1 MARLKTAVLISGRGS
16 NLQALL
22 DACAEPAFPAEIA
35 LVVSNVAGA
44 YGLTRAERA
53 GVPTLVID
61 HKGFDGRAAFDR
73 AVDQAIRAAGCEAVC
88 LAGFMRLLTPDFV
101 AGWHGRMLN
110 VHPSLLPAFKGLH
123 THERALEAGVRLH
136 GCSVHFVTADLDA
149 GPIVAQAAVPVL
161 RGDTPDDLGAR
172 VLVQEHRIYPL
183 ALRLLAEGR
192 LRLSGG
198 VVEIDNAGR
207 APEAALVN
215 PLP

>member
-61 HKGFDGRAAFDR
+61 HKGFDGRAAFDQ

-198 VVEIDNAGR
+198 VVEIDDATR
-207 APEAALVN
+207 APESALVN
-215 PLP
+215 PAP

>member
-207 APEAALVN
+207 APESTLVN

>member
-1 MARLKTAVLISGRGS
+1 MARLKAAVLISGRGS

-22 DACAEPAFPAEIA
+22 DACADPEFPAEIA
-35 LVVSNVAGA
+35 LVVANVPGA

-61 HKGFDGRAAFDR
+61 HRGFDGRAAFDR
-73 AVDQAIRAAGCEAVC
+73 AVDQAIRAAGCGAVC

-136 GCSVHFVTADLDA
+136 GCSVHLVTADLDA

-161 RGDTPDDLGAR
+161 AGDTPDDLAAR

-198 VVEIDNAGR
+198 VIEIDGAGR

-215 PLP
+215 PPP